1 MSRAYKIIGSV
12 AVLLALAV
20 SAALLA
26 ACGSSSSGGS
36 TTSASPSTAAKTY
49 KIGVTQIVTHPAL
62 DACVQGF
69 KDQLKA
75 EGIKA
80 TYDDQNAEGDMATAT
95 SIAQKFA
102 GEDLDLIFSVATPT
116 SQACAKATTTIPIVF
131 DAVTDPVGAG
141 LVKNLSAPAANVT
154 GTSDMQPV
162 KPILQLV
169 QLVPGA
175 KAVGALYNAGE
186 SNSVFLVNQEE
197 KVAKQLGYTLVKAT
211 ASNSSEVQAAA
222 QSLVGKVQAITVIGD
237 NTIVS
242 ALESVIKVCQQN
254 KILLLAGDPDSVKRG
269 AAAAFGFDY
278 ADIGKQAGAQ
288 AAKILTGTPVKDV
301 PVEFAKNLQ
310 LTVNPAAAKSMGVTL
325 PQSLIDKAQTVVTA
339 SPSPST

>member
-1 MSRAYKIIGSV
+1 MSRAFKIVGSM
-12 AVLLALAV
+12 AVLLVLAL

-26 ACGSSSSGGS
+26 ACGSSSSSGS
-36 TTSASPSTAAKTY
+36 TTSASPSTAAKSY

-62 DACVQGF
+62 DASVQGF
-69 KDQLKA
+69 KDQLVK

-80 TYDDQNAEGDMATAT
+80 TYDMQNAEGDMATAT

-102 GEDLDLIFSVATPT
+102 GENLDLIFSVATPV

-131 DAVTDPVGAG
+131 CAVTDPVGAG
-141 LVKNLSAPAANVT
+141 LVKNLNAPSANVT

-162 KPILQLV
+162 KPILELV
-169 QLVPGA
+169 KLVPGA

-186 SNSVFLVNQEE
+186 SNSVFLVTQEE
-197 KVAKQLGYTLVKAT
+197 KVAKQMGYTLVKAT

-242 ALESVIKVCQQN
+242 ALESVIKICQQN

-278 ADIGKQAGAQ
+278 EDIGRQAGSQ
-288 AAKILTGTPVKDV
+288 AAKILTGTAVKDV

-310 LTVNPAAAKSMGVTL
+310 LSINQASAKKMGVTL
-325 PQSLIDKAQTVVTA
+325 PAALVAKAKLKY
-339 SPSPST
+339 

>member
-1 MSRAYKIIGSV
+1 MSRTHKIVWSV
-12 AVLLALAV
+12 VLLLALAL

-26 ACGSSSSGGS
+26 ACGSSSSG
-36 TTSASPSTAAKTY
+36 SASSSPSTASKTY

-62 DACVQGF
+62 DACVKGF
-69 KDQLKA
+69 KAQLKA

-80 TYDDQNAEGDMATAT
+80 TYDMQNAEGDMATAT

-102 GEDLDLIFSVATPT
+102 GEKLDLIFSVATPV
-116 SQACAKATTTIPIVF
+116 SQACAKATTAIPIVF

-141 LVKNLSAPAANVT
+141 LVTDLNAPSANVT

-169 QLVPGA
+169 RLVPGA

-186 SNSVFLVNQEE
+186 SNSVFLVKQEE

-278 ADIGKQAGAQ
+278 ADIGRQAGTQ
-288 AAKILTGTPVKDV
+288 AAKILKGTPIKDV

-310 LTVNPAAAKSMGVTL
+310 LSVNPASAKTMGVTL
-325 PQSLIDKAQTVVTA
+325 PAALIKQAKIKY
-339 SPSPST
+339 